1 MPRNCNCSMSTV
13 GTDMER
19 VPYGL
24 LLPAFYKVR
33 AAVWELPDTV
43 TLELAPGTGSTPVFL
58 PGQFNMLYAFGV
70 GEIAISLSG
79 NPADNESFVHTVR
92 NVGAVSSAL
101 CGLAPGTQIGIRG
114 PFGTGWPLDA
124 AEGGDVVMVAG
135 GLGLAPLRPAILHIL
150 SHRER
155 YGRVTILFGTRNPA
169 EMLFRSDLEDWRQ
182 RLDIDIEVT
191 VDHADPSWH
200 GSVGVVP
207 GLIARASFDPKRTIA
222 MVCGPEVMMRFTAA
236 ALTAAGVPENGIY
249 LSMERNMKCAV
260 GLCGHCQFGPDFI
273 CKDGPVMRFDCIAS
287 IFAVRE
293 V

>member
-1 MPRNCNCSMSTV
+1 MAPD
-13 GTDMER
+13 GR
-19 VPYGL
+19 V
-24 LLPAFYKVR
+24 LPVFYRVQ

-43 TLELAPGTGSTPVFL
+43 TLDLAPESGAAPGFR

-79 NPADNESFVHTVR
+79 NPAEGEGFVHTVR

-101 CGLAPGTQIGIRG
+101 CGLAPGAQIGIRG

-124 AEGGDVVMVAG
+124 AEGGDVMLVAG

-155 YGRVTILFGTRNPA
+155 YGRVTILFGTRNPT
-169 EMLFRSDLEDWRQ
+169 EMLFRRDLEDWRQ
-182 RLDIDIEVT
+182 RLDVDIAVT
-191 VDHADPSWH
+191 VDHANASWR
-200 GSVGVVP
+200 GNVGVVP
-207 GLIARASFDPKRTIA
+207 GLIARAAFDPERTIA

-236 ALTAAGVPENGIY
+236 GLVAAGVAEDHIY
-249 LSMERNMKCAV
+249 LSMERNMKCAI

-273 CKDGPVMRFDCIAS
+273 CKDGPVMRFDRIAP
-287 IFAVRE
+287 IFAIRE
-293 V
+293 I